1 MSAPSESH
9 AKAAQRAVVIGAGPA
24 GLMAAEVLLQAGVA
38 VDLFDAMPSVGRK
51 LLLAGIGGLN
61 LTHSEAPAPFL
72 QRYAEGA
79 PHLLPMLEAFDGS
92 ALRHWAAELGV
103 ETFVGSSGRV
113 FPSDM
118 KAAPLL
124 RAWLHRLR
132 GLGLRTHMR
141 CRWRG
146 WTANGDLDFGDQA
159 VRASVTVLA
168 LGGASWARLG
178 SDGAWVPTLQSRGVQ
193 VSRLRP
199 ANCGFDLAQP
209 WSDYLRSR
217 HAGQPVKPVA
227 ACFQGRRQQGEF
239 VLTDHG
245 VEGSLIY
252 AFAAD
257 LRDAIEREG
266 CAHLTLDLLPN
277 HTPERVRAELQH
289 PRGPRSLATHLKS
302 RLGISG
308 LKLALLHE
316 VLGAEGLN
324 DPSAL
329 AAVLKAY
336 PLKLAAPRPMDEAI
350 STAGG
355 VAWGAL
361 NEDLMLRA
369 APGVFCAGEMLDW
382 EAPTGGYLLTACWA
396 TGRWAGLGALRYLN
410 PLAPK

>member
-1 MSAPSESH
+1 
-9 AKAAQRAVVIGAGPA
+9 
-24 GLMAAEVLLQAGVA
+24 
-38 VDLFDAMPSVGRK
+38 
-51 LLLAGIGGLN
+51 
-61 LTHSEAPAPFL
+61 
-72 QRYAEGA
+72 
-79 PHLLPMLEAFDGS
+79 
-92 ALRHWAAELGV
+92 
-103 ETFVGSSGRV
+103 
-113 FPSDM
+113 
-118 KAAPLL
+118 
-124 RAWLHRLR
+124 
-132 GLGLRTHMR
+132 
-141 CRWRG
+141 
-146 WTANGDLDFGDQA
+146 
-159 VRASVTVLA
+159 
-168 LGGASWARLG
+168 
-178 SDGAWVPTLQSRGVQ
+178 VQ
-193 VSRLRP
+193 VTRLRP

-227 ACFQGRRQQGEF
+227 AHFQGRRQQGEF

-277 HTPERVRAELQH
+277 HTPQRVRAELQH

-316 VLGAEGLN
+316 ALGAEGLN

-329 AAVLKAY
+329 AAALKAY

-355 VAWGAL
+355 VAWDAL

-396 TGRWAGLGALRYLN
+396 TGRWAGLGALRHLN
-410 PLAPK
+410 PVAPN